1 MARRSI
7 AAAPIDFVGVD
18 PATVRALEELARQ
31 EWEFEAMKAQRRQEL
46 EAASRLEMNAVNGLG
61 AVRRNI
67 DAFAFHDWAAKEGT
81 YACWKDDDFNRY
93 IDRIAPETKVKST
106 GTKIQVGYSG
116 RQKAEGGMQKAE
128 PDAPRALR
136 FTKSYGVIDGRKK

>member
-18 PATVRALEELARQ
+18 PATVQALEELARQ

-67 DAFAFHDWAAKEGT
+67 DSFAFHDWAAKEGT

-93 IDRIAPETKVKST
+93 IDRIAPETKVKSA

-116 RQKAEGGMQKAE
+116 ASDGQSEIVNRKSEMRQ
-128 PDAPRALR
+128 PR
-136 FTKSYGVIDGRKK
+136 FSKSYGVIDGRKK